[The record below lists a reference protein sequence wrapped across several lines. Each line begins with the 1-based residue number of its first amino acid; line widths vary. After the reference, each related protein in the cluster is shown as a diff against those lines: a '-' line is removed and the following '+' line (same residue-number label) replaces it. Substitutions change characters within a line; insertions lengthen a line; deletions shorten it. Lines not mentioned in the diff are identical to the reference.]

1 MNLKELQMKLIES
14 IVNLKFDESKNFA
27 QMMVDHNIAPPEIIY
42 AFSEGMRK
50 VGMLYEQRE
59 YFVPE
64 LLVAARVMNEAL
76 QLVEPYLATKMEKSE
91 ATSIIV
97 GTVQGDIHDI
107 GKNVLISLLQASGFQ
122 VHDLGTDVI
131 GDHFIE
137 KLKETRAP
145 ILALSS
151 LLTSSAPEIKAVIGL
166 LKTTGLRN
174 QVKVIIG
181 GAAVTKEFANEVGA
195 DGYAIDAIEGVR
207 LCKRLVSEN

>member
-1 MNLKELQMKLIES
+1 MNSKELQMKLIES
-14 IVNLKFDESKNFA
+14 IVNLQFDESKKYA
-27 QMMVDHNIAPPEIIY
+27 QMMVDQVIPPSEIIN

-50 VGMLYEQRE
+50 VGMLYEERE

-76 QLVEPYLATKMEKSE
+76 HLVEPYLATKMEKSE
-91 ATSIIV
+91 ATSIII

-107 GKNVLISLLQASGFQ
+107 GKNVLISLLQASGFH
-122 VHDLGTDVI
+122 VHDLGTDVP
-131 GDHFIE
+131 GDQFIE

-151 LLTSSAPEIKAVIGL
+151 LLTSSAPEIKGVIEL
-166 LKTTGLRN
+166 LETTGLRN
-174 QVKVIIG
+174 HVIVIIG

-195 DGYAIDAIEGVR
+195 DGYAVDAIEGVR
-207 LCKRLVSEN
+207 LCQRFISQN